1 MVDPLFDSP
10 ATPGAGPLQDA
21 VSAQAPQTRP
31 GAVVPEAAVPVFSPG
46 PGMVH
51 AVVNAPSR
59 FGMSALPT
67 DQDLDQL
74 SQNSRAGY
82 ATVAEKLLATHK
94 TADAGDMG
102 AQINQLLMTA
112 KGLNPAEQKGLVG
125 KLMTRIRGE
134 KEQIL
139 AHTQSV
145 KQRIAELEK
154 QMDQSAALQR
164 QRIQDIEGLKQEN
177 AAHTRKLQGGLAKAE
192 PWRQETAQALQ
203 VPVDVSDPQA
213 AAKRQ
218 ALQKLDQRL
227 QITINDLQNAIV
239 LDQQQAMELQST
251 QDNARAILDEFDRAK
266 NIAIPALTQLVAQ
279 QLIAIEQQQA
289 VKTDQAIRGMVNDAM
304 LQAAKTLGQNEEQ
317 IAVMQQTSMIS
328 VDTLDQCQT
337 ILEQSAQ
344 KVREIEAQGEI
355 QRQADAQKR
364 ADLERR
370 FLAAG

>member
-1 MVDPLFDSP
+1 MSDVQPLFDQTIP
-10 ATPGAGPLQDA
+10 ADNLKHEAVFGP
-21 VSAQAPQTRP
+21 SAQ
-31 GAVVPEAAVPVFSPG
+31 
-46 PGMVH
+46 
-51 AVVNAPSR
+51 
-59 FGMSALPT
+59 GMSTPAQVIPSPLPSQNPVALPT

-74 SQNSRAGY
+74 SQDSRAGY

-102 AQINQLLMTA
+102 QQINQLLMTA
-112 KGLNPAEQKGLVG
+112 KGLNPAEQKSLVG
-125 KLMTRIRGE
+125 KFMTRIRGE

-145 KQRIAELEK
+145 KARIAELEK
-154 QMDQSAALQR
+154 EMDQSAALQR
-164 QRIQDIEGLKQEN
+164 QRITDIDGLKQEN
-177 AAHTRKLQGGLAKAE
+177 AAHTQKLQTGLARAQQ
-192 PWRQETAQALQ
+192 WQTQTAQALADSNALQ
-203 VPVDVSDPQA
+203 APADTTDPQA
-213 AAKRQ
+213 PAKRQ

-227 QITINDLQNAIV
+227 QITVNDLQNALV
-239 LDQQQAMELQST
+239 LDQQQAMELQAT

-266 NIAIPALTQLVAQ
+266 NIAVPALTQLVAQ

-304 LQAAKTLGQNEEQ
+304 QQAAKTLGQNQEQ
-317 IAVMQQTSMIS
+317 IATMQQTSMIS

-344 KVREIEAQGEI
+344 KVKEIEAQGAI

-370 FLAAG
+370 FLGGA